1 MNAFG
6 PRFKDAKK
14 RLDDALAKGAIVITE
29 YLPGM
34 GMQRPTNGVGIDSV
48 REHQRLLAEMSSS
61 TIVISATGTRTWVK
75 TKGQQKGISRDYLK
89 DMSDGSKTLD
99 PKLEDSIPIYVAQQ
113 AARQKRAVFVLRPET
128 IDGHENAM
136 MQGRM
141 SGNVELTSSSIK
153 NVFWLDTDDPGK
165 QLEKYINQASIN
177 IPTLSKGKSTAA
189 DILDVAQISRPKSMT
204 DAEFI
209 STLSDVLVAKNA
221 RMIATTR
228 HWLSGIKAQK
238 NPDGSPVSVLID
250 SPDIDDASLRNLLL
264 AKEMGVHTIVVPSQ
278 AIYSRTRMPDEYE
291 ITSEEG
297 LVLKKLN
304 SLDDWSPLKNN
315 DKLAGTN
322 LIELTFRADNNG
334 SEPYKLF
341 FETPELAFAATRF
354 STRADRE
361 ALAGQ
366 SSDPRNYGQKLAKIR
381 KADRENKL
389 SAIRPELAI
398 KEMYQILRQKF
409 DKGEYRV
416 ILLHTGTAD
425 IVHGSDGE
433 DFWGVPNFMSSS
445 KNSSIKTGIG
455 NNMLGKLL
463 MHIRSWVDRSPGT
476 PLPEV
481 LHNEFCQKMLDGG
494 RKRDE
499 TMAWH
504 EALGL
509 MGLSDRDITLP
520 STVQRKLEPLKTGE
534 LRIGITGSR
543 DLDGLL
549 TEDMVKHALERS
561 IKMHRPNWKTIS
573 SADPTK
579 KPSAWE
585 AAHRIDI
592 ANPGQAND
600 ALYTAHSIVHGGAA
614 GVDSVADK
622 YFADNNFNEVTKIP
636 YEKLSTDANEFSKR
650 DLTAGHRRNTRIVAD
665 CDVLVAI
672 WDGKSAGTLDAIMK
686 GIRMQKRMLIWTPDG
701 KGGLN
706 LQKVNPA
713 EKGTITLSTSFSPV
727 VKEGSAIHDYHHS
740 GATVARSEASALA
753 EKLRT
758 ASLVLG
764 LHHSSRYAQ
773 GLHRDSRTIDG
784 QKPIVVLG
792 GSHSHLSEGS
802 EDDQQRARSELLGF
816 YPADQRLTEGLI
828 YKGSLNGEWDNYHH
842 VSDPDSYAPL
852 GYQSART
859 KTSLKAS
866 NTAAS
871 RALQEMIDAA
881 ELSGSSNAS
890 RSQLAAGIGILLGL
904 GSATASSEEIQSAR
918 ISEIDTKMLETE
930 INPLLDPDEKLEQL
944 RILEEEKKRVNSE
957 VPPRTVALA
966 KSEDVQG
973 GLKDMRHTA
982 HRSIPYVEEV
992 APSNHHYAETSVVS
1006 SEKIPNIYA
1015 SISISMAPKKETS
1028 NVIHS
1033 MIHVMLYHKDGE
1045 NEPIPVGSMVYQ
1057 IPDSPLITT
1066 LAQPSDESVHSSG
1079 TKSGSWLDGYGNYR
1093 RIIRMLSG
1101 DLAKDLLSRYHAASI
1116 HQEVRSITRTRDDTT
1131 STPGRGVGIP
1141 LQIAPQSDAL
1151 TSLQR
1156 QQSATPS
1163 VHAFDSE
1170 SKGLKTVTNGTQL
1183 SKDAV
1188 DRWQP
1193 RTISLQRITDYIGQ
1207 SRTQR
1212 NWPPVSEARISQQQ
1226 RADTRASTF
1235 NPRHQFIP
1243 NVRKGDNLSPLFTFW
1258 TVLGGET
1265 TKAGAKLVA
1274 QDALRSA
1281 YGQSQRTL
1289 AEILGIRNQDGTFKV
1304 NVKQKNATTTTL
1316 ALFGPSTQRV
1326 RGAITDRETGGNQP
1340 YNINILALL
1349 GGSPLHVSL
1358 GTGQTP
1364 TVPSDA
1370 VHPEYAYVTGG
1381 NLSSTI
1387 TELLK
1392 IPQRA
1397 KITLDGYS
1405 DAALCVDIQQ
1415 YLQLSQKDPT
1425 VHKNLE
1431 KIVENLLQRRIG
1443 GAKALDQLDYGRP
1456 VDVAAL
1462 VAGVGAP
1469 MSIPSQWDRLRES
1482 LFYLGKRT
1490 AFSENAPRGL
1500 IDENLQQAMRKSTS
1514 TATGLELLASLV
1526 VNRANGTNASPLSA
1540 QKTKTMQEYL
1550 MRSFL
1555 APGAKNLDDVA
1566 RKKLDE
1572 HIQETMKMF
1581 VFLRSLDSGDDVSQ
1595 MRILKQGSGNTT
1607 VELLVKKLRDAL
1619 SFTSQDNSRKIIAQ
1633 MGYLSSAMDVMKSM
1647 NVDFNHEDKI
1657 SPESTIANIFSP
1669 SSTSSSGK
1677 TKVIMVP
1684 GSVWQAKTIP
1694 GANFYDQGKNELSPP
1709 GRMNLLANVIVCS
1722 RNEEINKIFLGITAG
1737 TDKKTQAGSLSEIL
1751 DKDQRG
1757 VSVPEGDDHYVYI
1770 GCPLGED
1777 IGENVLHF
1785 DEKKSAEYK
1794 ASVALAMAHAANIK
1808 GGRKA
1813 GVGINLA
1820 SDDDTFK
1827 TLQQNNIDKFEQIA
1841 KMALLAAN
1849 GTLSA
1854 DNAIRE
1860 RQVRALVWA
1869 TLYVDGVHDEKRK
1882 RQTAEPSSPV
1892 LVYAPEKSLIG
1903 GYVGEDENG
1912 VISSDERNNWLESLS
1927 GLRNIVLGNMGIK
1940 RPSKVLTLATSA
1952 VPAPEAEATPAG
1964 TTATTDSV
1972 GQPDRRKELLS
1983 EISDLKAELGEQAP
1997 KPVTFGGRA
2006 EDMKAQSAIIN
2017 GVNSEQA
2024 KLTRKLA
2031 DAQDELSSLAMSSLS
2046 PADRR
2051 AAETKVEEF
2060 ETARKAYEE
2069 AVEARR
2075 ESSMAGMIITGFRS
2089 ELSTWSIKNPPFPR
2103 FTYVDNEGQE
2113 KTFNLAKF
2121 FGSGAFGVSSED
2133 IENRMRQG
2141 MEFVNIAKSL
2151 LIEHGQLPRGGN
2163 SDASDEFSRILNG
2176 KSFPVPGSSEQKVIN
2191 YREYLEAIAGWADPS
2206 EVDTVENRRSYMRM
2220 IRELARLEE
2229 VSAQQKMDVAYGEH
2243 SEPAIAKSLEDR
2255 QTYIDAASAL
2265 NTVIDSM
2272 SDPQRLICK
2281 QPEKIPLADQS
2292 SDVPA
2297 LRMQSDEYEHLG
2309 AVAKQLKD
2317 KMTMTTFHLSA
2328 DELNLIL
2335 MQHDP
2340 SKTINDVQLRGIM
2353 FSKGAPL
2360 INYLQS
2366 VSLEGDVSYSPIAKA
2381 FRISSQFELPNLMT
2395 NSRSLELDLRRERKK
2410 RNPDS
2415 ETIAALESKI
2425 DKLKGMINAAER
2437 PYDNDDKE
2445 TLFGAFDRF
2454 YAEASKAFALLLQ
2467 NKHRKPEDMEKIWK
2481 NSQGN
2486 PIGTLGFWSNQ
2497 FMFVRESEEISG
2509 QLEVETKGNVRPAPS
2524 FHWTQAKEWIPL
2536 KKTSFQEWIRR
2547 ISPDIQSRNT
2557 TDQRVEDFNL
2567 LRGRFPDITKSLSP
2581 TYKMSYFAKSQRLP
2595 KIEKKRTGLFL
2606 RSYDKITYRA

>member
-1 MNAFG
+1 
-6 PRFKDAKK
+6 
-14 RLDDALAKGAIVITE
+14 
-29 YLPGM
+29 
-34 GMQRPTNGVGIDSV
+34 
-48 REHQRLLAEMSSS
+48 
-61 TIVISATGTRTWVK
+61 
-75 TKGQQKGISRDYLK
+75 
-89 DMSDGSKTLD
+89 
-99 PKLEDSIPIYVAQQ
+99 
-113 AARQKRAVFVLRPET
+113 
-128 IDGHENAM
+128 
-136 MQGRM
+136 
-141 SGNVELTSSSIK
+141 
-153 NVFWLDTDDPGK
+153 
-165 QLEKYINQASIN
+165 
-177 IPTLSKGKSTAA
+177 
-189 DILDVAQISRPKSMT
+189 
-204 DAEFI
+204 
-209 STLSDVLVAKNA
+209 
-221 RMIATTR
+221 
-228 HWLSGIKAQK
+228 
-238 NPDGSPVSVLID
+238 
-250 SPDIDDASLRNLLL
+250 
-264 AKEMGVHTIVVPSQ
+264 
-278 AIYSRTRMPDEYE
+278 
-291 ITSEEG
+291 
-297 LVLKKLN
+297 
-304 SLDDWSPLKNN
+304 
-315 DKLAGTN
+315 
-322 LIELTFRADNNG
+322 
-334 SEPYKLF
+334 
-341 FETPELAFAATRF
+341 
-354 STRADRE
+354 
-361 ALAGQ
+361 
-366 SSDPRNYGQKLAKIR
+366 
-381 KADRENKL
+381 
-389 SAIRPELAI
+389 
-398 KEMYQILRQKF
+398 
-409 DKGEYRV
+409 
-416 ILLHTGTAD
+416 
-425 IVHGSDGE
+425 
-433 DFWGVPNFMSSS
+433 
-445 KNSSIKTGIG
+445 
-455 NNMLGKLL
+455 
-463 MHIRSWVDRSPGT
+463 
-476 PLPEV
+476 
-481 LHNEFCQKMLDGG
+481 
-494 RKRDE
+494 
-499 TMAWH
+499 
-504 EALGL
+504 
-509 MGLSDRDITLP
+509 
-520 STVQRKLEPLKTGE
+520 
-534 LRIGITGSR
+534 
-543 DLDGLL
+543 
-549 TEDMVKHALERS
+549 
-561 IKMHRPNWKTIS
+561 
-573 SADPTK
+573 
-579 KPSAWE
+579 
-585 AAHRIDI
+585 
-592 ANPGQAND
+592 
-600 ALYTAHSIVHGGAA
+600 
-614 GVDSVADK
+614 
-622 YFADNNFNEVTKIP
+622 
-636 YEKLSTDANEFSKR
+636 
-650 DLTAGHRRNTRIVAD
+650 
-665 CDVLVAI
+665 
-672 WDGKSAGTLDAIMK
+672 
-686 GIRMQKRMLIWTPDG
+686 
-701 KGGLN
+701 
-706 LQKVNPA
+706 
-713 EKGTITLSTSFSPV
+713 
-727 VKEGSAIHDYHHS
+727 
-740 GATVARSEASALA
+740 
-753 EKLRT
+753 
-758 ASLVLG
+758 
-764 LHHSSRYAQ
+764 
-773 GLHRDSRTIDG
+773 
-784 QKPIVVLG
+784 
-792 GSHSHLSEGS
+792 
-802 EDDQQRARSELLGF
+802 
-816 YPADQRLTEGLI
+816 
-828 YKGSLNGEWDNYHH
+828 
-842 VSDPDSYAPL
+842 
-852 GYQSART
+852 
-859 KTSLKAS
+859 
-866 NTAAS
+866 
-871 RALQEMIDAA
+871 
-881 ELSGSSNAS
+881 
-890 RSQLAAGIGILLGL
+890 
-904 GSATASSEEIQSAR
+904 
-918 ISEIDTKMLETE
+918 
-930 INPLLDPDEKLEQL
+930 
-944 RILEEEKKRVNSE
+944 
-957 VPPRTVALA
+957 
-966 KSEDVQG
+966 
-973 GLKDMRHTA
+973 
-982 HRSIPYVEEV
+982 
-992 APSNHHYAETSVVS
+992 
-1006 SEKIPNIYA
+1006 
-1015 SISISMAPKKETS
+1015 
-1028 NVIHS
+1028 
-1033 MIHVMLYHKDGE
+1033 MIHVMLYHIDTQKDGE
-1045 NEPIPVGSMVYQ
+1045 REPIPVGSMVYQ

-1066 LAQPSDESVHSSG
+1066 LAQPSDESVHASG

-1131 STPGRGVGIP
+1131 GTPGRGVGIP

-1170 SKGLKTVTNGTQL
+1170 SKGLKGVTDGNQL

-1188 DRWQP
+1188 DRWRP

-1235 NPRHQFIP
+1235 NPRYQFIP
-1243 NVRKGDNLSPLFTFW
+1243 NVRKGDKLSPLFTSW

-1265 TKAGAKLVA
+1265 TKVGTKLVA

-1289 AEILGIRNQDGTFKV
+1289 EEILDIRNQDGTFKV
-1304 NVKQKNATTTTL
+1304 NAKQKNATTATL
-1316 ALFGPSTQRV
+1316 ALFGPSKQKV

-1358 GTGQTP
+1358 GTGQP
-1364 TVPSDA
+1364 PIVPSDA

-1415 YLQLSQKDPT
+1415 YLQLSQKDST
-1425 VHKNLE
+1425 VHKDLE

-1443 GAKALDQLDYGRP
+1443 GTKTLDQLDYGRP

-1490 AFSENAPRGL
+1490 AFSDNAPRGL

-1550 MRSFL
+1550 TRSFL

-1633 MGYLSSAMDVMKSM
+1633 MGYLASAMDVMKSM

-1709 GRMNLLANVIVCS
+1709 SRMNLLANVIVCS

-1808 GGRKA
+1808 GGRRA

-1854 DNAIRE
+1854 DHAIRE

-1882 RQTAEPSSPV
+1882 RQTAEPDSPV

-1927 GLRNIVLGNMGIK
+1927 GLRTIVLGNMGIK
-1940 RPSKVLTLATSA
+1940 RPSKLLTLATSA
-1952 VPAPEAEATPAG
+1952 VPAPEAEATPAR

-1983 EISDLKAELGEQAP
+1983 EISDLKAELGERAP
-1997 KPVTFGGRA
+1997 QSVISGGRA
-2006 EDMKAQSAIIN
+2006 EDMGV

-2024 KLTRKLA
+2024 ELTRTLA
-2031 DAQDELSSLAMSSLS
+2031 KAQDELSSLAMRSLS
-2046 PADRR
+2046 PVDRK

-2060 ETARKAYEE
+2060 ETARKAYEQ

-2075 ESSMAGMIITGFRS
+2075 ESSAAGMIITGFRS
-2089 ELSTWSIKNPPFPR
+2089 ELSTWPPIKNPQIFPR
-2103 FTYVDNEGQE
+2103 FTYVDNEGKKE
-2113 KTFNLAKF
+2113 TFDLAKF
-2121 FGSGAFGVSSED
+2121 FGSEAFSVSSED

-2141 MEFVNIAKSL
+2141 MRFVNIAKSL
-2151 LIEHGQLPRGGN
+2151 LVEHARLPRGAN
-2163 SDASDEFSRILNG
+2163 SDESDEFARILNG
-2176 KSFPVPGSSEQKVIN
+2176 KSFPVPGSSEQKVVN
-2191 YREYLEAIAGWADPS
+2191 YRDYLEAIAGWSDPS
-2206 EVDTVENRRSYMRM
+2206 EVDTVENRRSYMTM

-2229 VSAQQKMDVAYGEH
+2229 QSAQQKMTVAYAES
-2243 SEPAIAKSLEDR
+2243 SELAITRSLKDR

-2281 QPEKIPLADQS
+2281 QPEKIPLEDQS
-2292 SDVPA
+2292 SAAPVR
-2297 LRMQSDEYEHLG
+2297 RMQSDEYKHLG
-2309 AVAKQLKD
+2309 VVAKQLKD
-2317 KMTMTTFHLSA
+2317 KMTMTTFRLSA
-2328 DELNLIL
+2328 DELDLVL

-2340 SKTINDVQLRGIM
+2340 AKTIDNVLLRGIL

-2360 INYLQS
+2360 IHYLQS
-2366 VSLEGDVSYSPIAKA
+2366 VSLESDVSYSPVAQA
-2381 FRISSQFELPNLMT
+2381 FRISRQFTVKDLQDRLT
-2395 NSRSLELDLRRERKK
+2395 SLRRNITREKRKQ
-2410 RNPDS
+2410 NPDN
-2415 ETIAALESKI
+2415 EIIAELTSKI
-2425 DKLKGMINAAER
+2425 HKASGMLNAASS
-2437 PYDNDDKE
+2437 PYDDSDKE

-2454 YAEASKAFALLLQ
+2454 YAEASKAFSLLLQ
-2467 NKHRKPEDMEKIWK
+2467 NRDRKPEDMEKIWK

-2486 PIGTLGFWSNQ
+2486 PIGTLSFWSSQ

-2524 FHWTQAKEWIPL
+2524 FGWTQAKEWIPL
-2536 KKTSFQEWIRR
+2536 KKTSFQEWLRR
-2547 ISPDIQSRNT
+2547 ISPDIQSQNT
-2557 TDQRVEDFNL
+2557 TDQRIQDFNL
-2567 LRGRFPDITKSLSP
+2567 LRGKFPDIAKSLSP
-2581 TYKMSYFAKSQRLP
+2581 IYKLPYLAKSQRLP